1 MVYTFA
7 CPIPCRRVIKVDANT
22 DDEAITKIL
31 AAGAVSCRN
40 MANLKDCDEEHRHMP
55 ALHEEQLREIVRFS
69 MESESLAT
77 LPMTQREE
85 TTNRLKGSPYSTGI
99 V

>member
-7 CPIPCRRVIKVDANT
+7 CPIPCRRVIKVDAST

-40 MANLKDCDEEHRHMP
+40 MASLKDCDEEHRHMP
-55 ALHEEQLREIVRFS
+55 VLHEEQLREIVRVS
-69 MESESLAT
+69 MESELLAT
-77 LPMTQREE
+77 LPMTRRDE
-85 TTNRLKGSPYSTGI
+85 TTNRLLGSPYSTG
-99 V
+99 VA

>member
-40 MANLKDCDEEHRHMP
+40 MATFKDCEEEHRHMP
-55 ALHEEQLREIVRFS
+55 VLHEEQLREIVRLSMEPESFTAFS
-69 MESESLAT
+69 MTS
-77 LPMTQREE
+77 REGV
-85 TTNRLKGSPYSTGI
+85 TNRLKDAPHATGAA
-99 V
+99 

>member
-40 MANLKDCDEEHRHMP
+40 MANRKDCEEEHRHMP
-55 ALHEEQLREIVRFS
+55 VLHEEQLREIVRFS
-69 MESESLAT
+69 MESESRAT
-77 LPMTQREE
+77 VSMTQQEE
-85 TTNRLKGSPYSTGI
+85 MTNRLKGSSCSTG
-99 V
+99 VV

>member
-22 DDEAITKIL
+22 ADEAITKIL

-55 ALHEEQLREIVRFS
+55 VLDEGQLREIVRFS
-69 MESESLAT
+69 MESESSAG

-85 TTNRLKGSPYSTGI
+85 TTNRLKGSSYSAG
-99 V
+99 VV

>member
-1 MVYTFA
+1 
-7 CPIPCRRVIKVDANT
+7 VDANT

-40 MANLKDCDEEHRHMP
+40 IANLKACDEEHRHMP
-55 ALHEEQLREIVRFS
+55 VLHEEQRREIVRLS
-69 MESESLAT
+69 MESESPAR

-85 TTNRLKGSPYSTGI
+85 TTNRLKGSPYSTG
-99 V
+99 VV

>member
-22 DDEAITKIL
+22 DDEAIAKIL
-31 AAGAVSCRN
+31 AAGAMSCRN
-40 MANLKDCDEEHRHMP
+40 MENLRECDEEHRHMP
-55 ALHEEQLREIVRFS
+55 VLQEAQLREIVRFS
-69 MESESLAT
+69 MESESLAP
-77 LPMTQREE
+77 LPRTQREE
-85 TTNRLKGSPYSTGI
+85 TTDRLKGSPYSTGA